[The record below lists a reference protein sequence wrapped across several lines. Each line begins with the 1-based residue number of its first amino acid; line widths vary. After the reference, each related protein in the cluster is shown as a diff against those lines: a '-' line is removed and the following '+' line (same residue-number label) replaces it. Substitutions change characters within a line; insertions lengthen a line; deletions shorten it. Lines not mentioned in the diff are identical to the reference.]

1 MTVPG
6 EVTLDEMKLL
16 LERAHKGEIIPL
28 YVFLRADSHSY
39 EYWAR
44 RLDAK
49 SRLSERKG
57 EYRLDYSSRVLGHPR
72 STGSLQN
79 LDEFLIF
86 TNYWMAYAYTLKRSG
101 RAPAAISAD

>member
-28 YVFLRADSHSY
+28 YVFLREDNQPW
-39 EYWAR
+39 EYWRR
-44 RLDAK
+44 RLDKK
-49 SRLSERKG
+49 SRLSRTAD
-57 EYRLDYSSRVLGHPR
+57 RIDYSSEKGNPR
-72 STGSLQN
+72 NTGSGPN
-79 LDEFLIF
+79 LGAYHFF

-101 RAPAAISAD
+101 RAPVAVNID